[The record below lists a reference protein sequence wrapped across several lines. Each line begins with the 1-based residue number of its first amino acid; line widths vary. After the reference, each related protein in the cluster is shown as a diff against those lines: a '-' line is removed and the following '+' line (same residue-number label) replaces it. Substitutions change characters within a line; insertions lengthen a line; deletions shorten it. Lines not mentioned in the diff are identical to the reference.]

1 MEVEGNAPGKRRDG
15 KYEAEF
21 LGEEAFICSQS
32 CCLFQGQLAFSLYR
46 HQKLLLYCSCLT
58 NLNAVSHFY
67 QQCRQVL
74 VTAEHPEQTIV
85 THHKEKNIY
94 IKHHSK
100 DEAEKKKNS
109 GHRELSDNA

>member
-21 LGEEAFICSQS
+21 LGEESRFLLTELLSIPGAVGLLSVPS
-32 CCLFQGQLAFSLYR
+32 S
-46 HQKLLLYCSCLT
+46 KLLLYCSCLT

-74 VTAEHPEQTIV
+74 VTAEHPEQTIL
-85 THHKEKNIY
+85 THQKEKIYTLNI
-94 IKHHSK
+94 IVRMKQR
-100 DEAEKKKNS
+100 KKFQGAK
-109 GHRELSDNA
+109 RII

>member
-21 LGEEAFICSQS
+21 LGEES
-32 CCLFQGQLAFSLYR
+32 LFLLAELLSIPGAVGLVSVPSS
-46 HQKLLLYCSCLT
+46 KLLLYCSCLT

-85 THHKEKNIY
+85 THHKEKIY
-94 IKHHSK
+94 TL
-100 DEAEKKKNS
+100 NMY
-109 GHRELSDNA
+109 L

>member
-21 LGEEAFICSQS
+21 LGEES
-32 CCLFQGQLAFSLYR
+32 LFLLAELLSIPGAVGLLSVPSS
-46 HQKLLLYCSCLT
+46 KLLLYCSCLT

-85 THHKEKNIY
+85 THHKEKIY
-94 IKHHSK
+94 TLNTIVRMKQR
-100 DEAEKKKNS
+100 KKK
-109 GHRELSDNA
+109 LMLTFTC

>member
-21 LGEEAFICSQS
+21 LGEESRFLLTELLSSPGAVGLLSVPS
-32 CCLFQGQLAFSLYR
+32 S
-46 HQKLLLYCSCLT
+46 KLLLYCSCLT

-74 VTAEHPEQTIV
+74 VTAEHPEQTIL
-85 THHKEKNIY
+85 THQKEKIYTLNI
-94 IKHHSK
+94 IVRMKQR
-100 DEAEKKKNS
+100 KKFQGAK
-109 GHRELSDNA
+109 RII